1 MGVILQR
8 VCVSSHGGKGHSLG
22 VGGCPVWGAGASRQG
37 WKPGMVNTDET
48 TGASVL
54 ADSILSPQSRAG
66 VASVPVAWRPMQP
79 TC

>member
-1 MGVILQR
+1 MEGEAAAW
-8 VCVSSHGGKGHSLG
+8 
-22 VGGCPVWGAGASRQG
+22 VWGLPCGGAGASRQG

-66 VASVPVAWRPMQP
+66 LALVPVAWRPMQP
-79 TC
+79 TY